1 MKSNILILF
10 CCFLFLASCQAPSI
24 EEYTLLPHPVD
35 IKYIPGMVKLKTQP
49 TLVYPGE
56 LANEA
61 LLLQCYLSSDF
72 SVQATLKKNKKKG
85 DIILQLD
92 PAVLPEQA
100 EGYILDATSGNIVL
114 KANSPAGILNA
125 IQTFRQV
132 LKVKDGRLI
141 VQKSTLTD
149 YPVFSWRAFMLDEGR
164 YFKGKEVVFDLLDE
178 MAALKMNV
186 FHWHLTD
193 DQGWRIEIKKYPKLT
208 EIGAWRDSSEID
220 HFGSNR
226 YDGRRHGGFYT
237 QEEIKEVVDY
247 AAKRNITVIPEIERP
262 GHASAAIAAYPWL
275 GTSGKQ
281 IKVPG
286 KFGVQYDIFNVA
298 DPRVIHF
305 LNDVMDEVISLFPAP
320 IFHVGGDEV
329 RYNQWKESA
338 LVREYMRKNDLRT
351 PAELQVFFT
360 NNVSNILAS
369 KGRRMM
375 GWNEITGDKLHEFQS
390 ETDTKGKQKLAP
402 GTIVH
407 CWKGDP
413 KLIKEAIEKGY
424 DVVNSYHS
432 YTYLDYTYEAIPLEK
447 AYNFNPVPEGL
458 TEKQKGKVLGLGCQM
473 WGEFIP
479 TVNSMNL
486 KIYPRL
492 AAYAEAGWT
501 QSSNKDYNRF
511 LNVLD
516 AFLKKWKQ
524 EGIIIEENSAW

>member
-10 CCFLFLASCQAPSI
+10 CCFLFLASCQASFI

-193 DQGWRIEIKKYPKLT
+193 DQGWRIEI
-208 EIGAWRDSSEID
+208 
-220 HFGSNR
+220 
-226 YDGRRHGGFYT
+226 
-237 QEEIKEVVDY
+237 
-247 AAKRNITVIPEIERP
+247 RN
-262 GHASAAIAAYPWL
+262 
-275 GTSGKQ
+275 
-281 IKVPG
+281 
-286 KFGVQYDIFNVA
+286 
-298 DPRVIHF
+298 
-305 LNDVMDEVISLFPAP
+305 
-320 IFHVGGDEV
+320 
-329 RYNQWKESA
+329 
-338 LVREYMRKNDLRT
+338 T
-351 PAELQVFFT
+351 P
-360 NNVSNILAS
+360 N
-369 KGRRMM
+369 
-375 GWNEITGDKLHEFQS
+375 
-390 ETDTKGKQKLAP
+390 
-402 GTIVH
+402 
-407 CWKGDP
+407 
-413 KLIKEAIEKGY
+413 
-424 DVVNSYHS
+424 
-432 YTYLDYTYEAIPLEK
+432 
-447 AYNFNPVPEGL
+447 
-458 TEKQKGKVLGLGCQM
+458 
-473 WGEFIP
+473 
-479 TVNSMNL
+479 
-486 KIYPRL
+486 
-492 AAYAEAGWT
+492 
-501 QSSNKDYNRF
+501 
-511 LNVLD
+511 
-516 AFLKKWKQ
+516 
-524 EGIIIEENSAW
+524 

>member
-193 DQGWRIEIKKYPKLT
+193 DRGLAHRDKEIPQT
-208 EIGAWRDSSEID
+208 
-220 HFGSNR
+220 N
-226 YDGRRHGGFYT
+226 
-237 QEEIKEVVDY
+237 
-247 AAKRNITVIPEIERP
+247 
-262 GHASAAIAAYPWL
+262 
-275 GTSGKQ
+275 
-281 IKVPG
+281 
-286 KFGVQYDIFNVA
+286 
-298 DPRVIHF
+298 
-305 LNDVMDEVISLFPAP
+305 
-320 IFHVGGDEV
+320 GD
-329 RYNQWKESA
+329 WCMA
-338 LVREYMRKNDLRT
+338 
-351 PAELQVFFT
+351 
-360 NNVSNILAS
+360 
-369 KGRRMM
+369 
-375 GWNEITGDKLHEFQS
+375 
-390 ETDTKGKQKLAP
+390 
-402 GTIVH
+402 
-407 CWKGDP
+407 
-413 KLIKEAIEKGY
+413 
-424 DVVNSYHS
+424 
-432 YTYLDYTYEAIPLEK
+432 
-447 AYNFNPVPEGL
+447 
-458 TEKQKGKVLGLGCQM
+458 
-473 WGEFIP
+473 
-479 TVNSMNL
+479 
-486 KIYPRL
+486 
-492 AAYAEAGWT
+492 
-501 QSSNKDYNRF
+501 
-511 LNVLD
+511 
-516 AFLKKWKQ
+516 
-524 EGIIIEENSAW
+524 

>member
-1 MKSNILILF
+1 
-10 CCFLFLASCQAPSI
+10 
-24 EEYTLLPHPVD
+24 
-35 IKYIPGMVKLKTQP
+35 
-49 TLVYPGE
+49 
-56 LANEA
+56 
-61 LLLQCYLSSDF
+61 
-72 SVQATLKKNKKKG
+72 
-85 DIILQLD
+85 
-92 PAVLPEQA
+92 
-100 EGYILDATSGNIVL
+100 
-114 KANSPAGILNA
+114 
-125 IQTFRQV
+125 
-132 LKVKDGRLI
+132 
-141 VQKSTLTD
+141 
-149 YPVFSWRAFMLDEGR
+149 
-164 YFKGKEVVFDLLDE
+164 

-247 AAKRNITVIPEIERP
+247 AAKRNITVIPEIEMP

-329 RYNQWKESA
+329 RYDQWKEST

>member
-1 MKSNILILF
+1 
-10 CCFLFLASCQAPSI
+10 
-24 EEYTLLPHPVD
+24 
-35 IKYIPGMVKLKTQP
+35 
-49 TLVYPGE
+49 
-56 LANEA
+56 
-61 LLLQCYLSSDF
+61 
-72 SVQATLKKNKKKG
+72 
-85 DIILQLD
+85 
-92 PAVLPEQA
+92 
-100 EGYILDATSGNIVL
+100 
-114 KANSPAGILNA
+114 
-125 IQTFRQV
+125 
-132 LKVKDGRLI
+132 
-141 VQKSTLTD
+141 
-149 YPVFSWRAFMLDEGR
+149 
-164 YFKGKEVVFDLLDE
+164 
-178 MAALKMNV
+178 
-186 FHWHLTD
+186 
-193 DQGWRIEIKKYPKLT
+193 
-208 EIGAWRDSSEID
+208 
-220 HFGSNR
+220 
-226 YDGRRHGGFYT
+226 
-237 QEEIKEVVDY
+237 
-247 AAKRNITVIPEIERP
+247 
-262 GHASAAIAAYPWL
+262 
-275 GTSGKQ
+275 
-281 IKVPG
+281 
-286 KFGVQYDIFNVA
+286 
-298 DPRVIHF
+298 
-305 LNDVMDEVISLFPAP
+305 MDEVISLFPAP

-492 AAYAEAGWT
+492 AACAEAGWT